1 MKNKIIT
8 ITFIVVAIIV
18 LLFLR
23 ENYKDHNLRKTVQA
37 CIVAQQQTSETF
49 NFEKAKKYCEEEIK
63 KKIKI
68 SD

>member
-18 LLFLR
+18 LLFVR
-23 ENYKDHNLRKTVQA
+23 DKYSDHNLKKTVMA
-37 CIVAQQQTSETF
+37 CIVAQQQTSKIF
-49 NFEKAKKYCEEEIK
+49 NFEKAKKHCEEEIK